1 MNAQYFSS
9 SESLF
14 QCKEPLVDPEITE
27 FNSWRGRGMALGRF
41 FQKIAILPLAFLAK
55 LFRTSVSILGLGFA
69 FSLVVFTL
77 GYESGIRGFFLKKI
91 ICLATEIADWVLWPL
106 AVVYCLGRLLLAAT
120 VHPAL
125 YFSV

>member
-1 MNAQYFSS
+1 MNAQHFSS

-14 QCKEPLVDPEITE
+14 EFKEPLGDPEMAE
-27 FNSWRGRGMALGRF
+27 FNSLRGRGLAFGRF

-55 LFRTSVSILGLGFA
+55 LFRTSIAILGLGFA
-69 FSLVVFTL
+69 FSLLFLTL

-91 ICLATEIADWVLWPL
+91 LCLATEVADWVLWPF

-125 YFSV
+125 YFTV

>member
-1 MNAQYFSS
+1 MNVQHFSS

-14 QCKEPLVDPEITE
+14 QCKEPLVDPKVSE
-27 FNSWRGRGMALGRF
+27 FNSWRGRGMAIGRF

-55 LFRTSVSILGLGFA
+55 LFRTSVAILGLGFA
-69 FSLVVFTL
+69 FSLLILTF
-77 GYESGIRGFFLKKI
+77 GYEGGIRGFFLKKI
-91 ICLATEIADWVLWPL
+91 LCLATEIADWVLWPL

-125 YFSV
+125 YFGV